1 MNTPANYVGQPI
13 RSLQTMLRTIAHADE
28 TLLKLV
34 PDGIYGPNTVQA
46 VREFQ
51 RQNALPVTGETD
63 NATWNKLVAV
73 YTVQSPSVLPAAP
86 EPFLP
91 LFCGNS
97 PFHLRAP
104 FLIAPHL

>member
-1 MNTPANYVGQPI
+1 MNTPLSYVGQPI
-13 RSLQTMLRTIAHADE
+13 RSLQTMLRTIAHVDE

-73 YTVQSPSVLPAAP
+73 YTVQSPPRRSRSAGRRTARLPQAAGTRTC
-86 EPFLP
+86 F
-91 LFCGNS
+91 
-97 PFHLRAP
+97 
-104 FLIAPHL
+104 